1 MSKKN
6 PGGTGS
12 DYFDY
17 RYGVGDAKDLM
28 DRYGV
33 AGAKS
38 VKPENRGVGG
48 NEHRTVDQVKQ
59 DIAGAMMNDYDTR
72 RTMEAAAMAGNKDAR
87 RFAKKGFKPGNIY
100 DAHSTMGN
108 LEKEY
113 GKEYGADLTFAAV
126 NADRDALTNKFTAMS
141 AEDQEKAA
149 SNSADNGGIT
159 EPSPEIQTAK
169 KRVAAYQASNG
180 MTEPGPYGSF
190 AERSTEFF

>member
-1 MSKKN
+1 MGKN

-17 RYGVGDAKDLM
+17 RYGVGDAKEMM

-33 AGAKS
+33 AGARS

-48 NEHRTVDQVKQ
+48 NNNRSVDQVKQ
-59 DIAGAMMNDYDTR
+59 EIAGAMTNSYDTR
-72 RTMEAAAMAGNKDAR
+72 RTMEAAALAGNEDASKY
-87 RFAKKGFKPGNIY
+87 ANKGFKAGNIY
-100 DAHSTMGN
+100 AAHSTMGD
-108 LEKEY
+108 LEKKY
-113 GKEYGADLTFAAV
+113 GKEYGAGLTFAAV

-141 AEDQEKAA
+141 AEDQKKAA
-149 SNSADNGGIT
+149 TDSANDGGIT
-159 EPSPEIQTAK
+159 EPSPEIQAAK

-190 AERSTEFF
+190 AERSTKYF